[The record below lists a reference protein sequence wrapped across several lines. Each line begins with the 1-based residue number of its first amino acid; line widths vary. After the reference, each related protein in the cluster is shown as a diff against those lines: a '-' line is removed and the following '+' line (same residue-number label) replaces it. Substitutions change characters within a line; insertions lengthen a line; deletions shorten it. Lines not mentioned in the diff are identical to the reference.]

1 MNSPP
6 SVVIGGA
13 GLGGF
18 QIGAALREMG
28 YAGRIVIVGDEPY
41 RPYNRPPLSKA
52 YLLGTTDDA
61 RVAMRPDNFYVDKK
75 IELLTG
81 RQIVALDRGHHH
93 VALDD
98 DTVLEYGHFVF
109 AVGAR
114 NRPLPVHGAHSRGTY
129 YLRTLDEARSLK
141 AALTTARNA
150 VVIGA
155 GFIGLEFAA
164 AAAKQGVA
172 VTVIEVADRPMAR
185 ALSPQIAA
193 LFARE
198 HARNGM
204 RFMFNSQVLQI
215 VSEADSVVA
224 VETVEHERV
233 PADIVVIGIGVQP
246 NVEVAAAAGLDV
258 RNGIVVDDM
267 LRTSDWDVSAVG
279 DCAAHPNP
287 FASGSTVRIES
298 VQNATDQAR
307 CVAARLVGKPARYT
321 SVPWFW
327 SDQGDLK
334 LQIAG
339 LTTGC
344 DVVVTRGDASGTSC
358 AAFCFKEGR
367 LVGVETVNRPADH
380 MIAKRL
386 IAQHVA
392 LTPAQAADERFDLK
406 VHLARE
412 QACSIRS
419 HT

>member
-1 MNSPP
+1 MASTP

-18 QIGAALREMG
+18 QVGAALREMG

-41 RPYNRPPLSKA
+41 RPYHRPPLSKA
-52 YLLGTTDDA
+52 YLMGATDDGK
-61 RVAMRPDNFYVDKK
+61 VAMRPDAFYADKK

-81 RQIVALDRGHHH
+81 RQVVALDRGHHH

-98 DTVLEYGHFVF
+98 DSVLEYGHFVF

-114 NRPLPVHGAHSRGTY
+114 NRPLPVHGAQARGVY
-129 YLRTLDEARSLK
+129 YLRTLDEARALK
-141 AALTTARNA
+141 TALGTARNA

-164 AAAKQGVA
+164 AAAKRGVA

-185 ALSPQIAA
+185 ALSPGIAA
-193 LFARE
+193 IFARE
-198 HARNGM
+198 HIRNGV
-204 RFMFNSQVLQI
+204 RFMFNSQVLHI
-215 VSEADSVVA
+215 LTEADSVSA

-233 PADIVVIGIGVQP
+233 PADVVVIGIGVQP

-258 RNGIVVDDM
+258 RNGIVVDDR
-267 LRTSDWDVSAVG
+267 LSTSDTDVSAVG

-287 FASGSTVRIES
+287 FAEGSTVRIES

-307 CVAARLVGKPARYT
+307 CVAARLVGKPGRYA

-344 DVVVTRGDASGTSC
+344 DEVVTRGDVSGTSC
-358 AAFCFKEGR
+358 AAFCFRQGR
-367 LVGVETVNRPADH
+367 LLGVETVNRPADH
-380 MIAKRL
+380 MVARRL
-386 IAQHVA
+386 IGQHVS
-392 LTPAQAADERFDLK
+392 LTPAQAADEHFDLK
-406 VHLARE
+406 AHLARE
-412 QACSIRS
+412 IAPPG
-419 HT
+419 

>member
-1 MNSPP
+1 MSAVP

-18 QIGAALREMG
+18 QVGAALREMG
-28 YAGRIVIVGDEPY
+28 YTGRIVIVGDEPY
-41 RPYNRPPLSKA
+41 SPYHRPPLSKG
-52 YLLGTTDDA
+52 YLLGTADDDK
-61 RVAMRPDNFYVDKK
+61 VAMRPGDFYAGKK
-75 IELLTG
+75 IELIVG
-81 RQIVALDRGHHH
+81 KQILALDRGHHH

-98 DTVLEYGHFVF
+98 DSVLEYGHFVF

-114 NRPLPVHGAHSRGTY
+114 NRPLPVHGAQARGVH
-129 YLRTLDEARSLK
+129 YLRTLDEARALK
-141 AALTTARNA
+141 TALTTAKNA

-164 AAAKQGVA
+164 AAAKKGVT

-185 ALSPQIAA
+185 ALSPAIAGI
-193 LFARE
+193 FARE
-198 HARNGM
+198 HARNGV
-204 RFMFNSQVLQI
+204 RFMFNSQILHI
-215 VSEADSVVA
+215 LSEGNSVVG

-233 PADIVVIGIGVQP
+233 PADVVVIGIGVQP

-267 LRTSDWDVSAVG
+267 LRTSDADVSAVG

-287 FASGSTVRIES
+287 FASGACLRIES

-307 CVAARLVGKPARYT
+307 CVAARLTGKPAPYA

-339 LTTGC
+339 LTMGC
-344 DVVVTRGDASGTSC
+344 DEVVTRGDVAGTSC

-367 LVGVETVNRPADH
+367 LLGVETVNRPADH
-380 MIAKRL
+380 MVARRL
-386 IAQHVA
+386 IGHRVS
-392 LTPAQAADERFDLK
+392 LTPKQAADEHFDLK
-406 VHLARE
+406 AHLAR
-412 QACSIRS
+412 ATPPAR
-419 HT
+419 

>member
-1 MNSPP
+1 MSAVP

-18 QIGAALREMG
+18 QVGAALREAG

-41 RPYNRPPLSKA
+41 QPYHRPPLSKA
-52 YLLGTTDDA
+52 YLLGAADDDK
-61 RVAMRPDNFYVDKK
+61 VSMRPGNFYADKK
-75 IELLTG
+75 IELIVG
-81 RQIVALDRGHHH
+81 KQIVALDRGHHH

-98 DTVLEYGHFVF
+98 DSVLEYGHFVF

-114 NRPLPVHGAHSRGTY
+114 NRPLPVHGAQARGVY
-129 YLRTLDEARSLK
+129 YLRTLDEARALK
-141 AALTTARNA
+141 TALSTAKNA

-164 AAAKQGVA
+164 GAAKKGVN

-185 ALSPQIAA
+185 ALSPAIAGI
-193 LFARE
+193 FARE
-198 HARNGM
+198 HTRNGV
-204 RFMFNSQVLQI
+204 RFMFNSQVLHI
-215 VSEADSVVA
+215 LSEGDSVAA

-233 PADIVVIGIGVQP
+233 PADVVVIGIGVQP

-267 LRTSDWDVSAVG
+267 LRTSDTDVSAIG

-287 FASGSTVRIES
+287 FAGGACIRIES

-307 CVAARLVGKPARYT
+307 CVAARLIGKPATYA

-339 LTTGC
+339 LTMGC
-344 DVVVTRGDASGTSC
+344 DEVVTRGDIAGTSC
-358 AAFCFKEGR
+358 AAFCFKQGR
-367 LVGVETVNRPADH
+367 LLGVETVNRPADH
-380 MIAKRL
+380 MVARRL
-386 IAQHVA
+386 IGHHVS
-392 LTPAQAADERFDLK
+392 LTPEQAGDEHFDLK
-406 VHLARE
+406 AHLAR
-412 QACSIRS
+412 AMTPTS
-419 HT
+419 

>member
-18 QIGAALREMG
+18 QIGSALREMD
-28 YAGRIVIVGDEPY
+28 YAGRIVIVGDEPH

-52 YLLGTTDDA
+52 YLLGTADDA

-75 IELLTG
+75 IELLTR
-81 RQIVALDRGHHH
+81 RQIVALDRGHHR

-141 AALTTARNA
+141 AALATARNA

-164 AAAKQGVA
+164 AATKQGVT

-215 VSEADSVVA
+215 VTEADSVVA

-327 SDQGDLK
+327 SAQGDLK

-339 LTTGC
+339 LTTGG
-344 DVVVTRGDASGTSC
+344 DLVVTRGDVSGTSC
-358 AAFCFKEGR
+358 AAFCFKEAR
-367 LVGVETVNRPADH
+367 LIGVETVNRPADH
-380 MIAKRL
+380 LIARRL
-386 IAQHVA
+386 IGHHVA
-392 LTPAQAADERFDLK
+392 LTPAQAADEHFDLK
-406 VHLARE
+406 VHLTREKARL
-412 QACSIRS
+412 IRS

>member
-1 MNSPP
+1 
-6 SVVIGGA
+6 
-13 GLGGF
+13 
-18 QIGAALREMG
+18 
-28 YAGRIVIVGDEPY
+28 
-41 RPYNRPPLSKA
+41 
-52 YLLGTTDDA
+52 
-61 RVAMRPDNFYVDKK
+61 
-75 IELLTG
+75 
-81 RQIVALDRGHHH
+81 
-93 VALDD
+93 
-98 DTVLEYGHFVF
+98 
-109 AVGAR
+109 
-114 NRPLPVHGAHSRGTY
+114 
-129 YLRTLDEARSLK
+129 LDEARSLK

-246 NVEVAAAAGLDV
+246 NVEVAAAAALDV
-258 RNGIVVDDM
+258 RNGIVIDDM

-339 LTTGC
+339 LTTGY
-344 DVVVTRGDASGTSC
+344 DVVVTRGDVSGTSC

-380 MIAKRL
+380 MIARRL

-412 QACSIRS
+412 KACSIRS